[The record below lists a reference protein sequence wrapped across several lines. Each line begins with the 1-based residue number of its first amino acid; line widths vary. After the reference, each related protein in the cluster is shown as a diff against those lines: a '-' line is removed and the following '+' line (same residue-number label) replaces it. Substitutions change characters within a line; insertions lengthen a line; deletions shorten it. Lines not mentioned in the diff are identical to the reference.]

1 MRNNQNDL
9 LWEMRQEKGNG
20 TALYK
25 PDGDLVKILEK
36 VLPLDLDQMVSVE
49 EAIPASGG
57 CYVLTKKGYSKFIQ
71 AAEQQGNSEIVKIL
85 HDNERYYWFRDA
97 REAS

>member
-9 LWEMRQEKGNG
+9 IWEMRQEKGNG

-25 PDGDLVKILEK
+25 PDRDLVKILEK
-36 VLPLDLDQMVSVE
+36 VLSFDLGQMVSEE

-57 CYVLTKKGYSKFIQ
+57 SYLLTRKGYNKFIQ

-97 REAS
+97 RGAG